1 MENSKLIIAQLNE
14 LLAINYYGEKIYLD
28 AFNEVE
34 NEDLKH
40 FCRAMAFERIEFC
53 RFIGAEIIQQGG
65 EPKYP
70 DHMKHKSNI
79 LRSNFRYIICI
90 NDDKALIDELIR
102 IKTWSIDK
110 YQECLNKVD
119 FPEQI
124 AELLEKQKTVLE
136 KSLISV
142 RSNRETFNQFL
153 STAN

>member
-1 MENSKLIIAQLNE
+1 MENSKQIISQLNE
-14 LLAINYYGEKIYLD
+14 LLAVNYYGEKIYLD
-28 AFNEVE
+28 ALNEVD

-65 EPKYP
+65 KPNYP
-70 DHMKHKSNI
+70 DHIKHESNV

-90 NDDKALIDELIR
+90 NDDKALIDELVR

-110 YQECLNKVD
+110 YQDCLKTVN

-124 AELLEKQKTVLE
+124 TNLLKKQKAILE
-136 KSLISV
+136 KSLMSV
-142 RSNRETFNQFL
+142 QSSSDTFNRFL
-153 STAN
+153 RTAN